1 MHGYIARRILQAIPV
16 MVLVATA
23 VFLLLR
29 LTPGDPTDI
38 LLGPEA
44 TPERAAELRRD
55 LGFDQPLPVQWA
67 FWFGHVLRGDL
78 GDSIFLRRPV
88 TQAIWERAEPTLM
101 LTLLSL
107 TIAVVLGLSLGILA
121 AVRQGSWADI
131 GAMLISLA
139 GISMPTFWIGL
150 NLILVFAVILG
161 LLPVAGYK
169 PLSAGLWE
177 NIRYLLLPAI
187 TLGFYDAALLARMTR
202 SMMLGVLQE
211 NYVRTARSI
220 GVPERWVVLRH
231 ALRNALIPLLTIIGL
246 MFAGLMGG
254 ALVTETVFNIP
265 GVGRLLIQAV
275 LRRDYALVQG
285 IVLVIAGAYVSINLC
300 VDVLYGVLDPRI
312 SRSKTPTA

>member
-1 MHGYIARRILQAIPV
+1 MYAYIARRFLQAIPV

-55 LGFDQPLPVQWA
+55 LGLDKPLPVQWA
-67 FWFGHVLRGDL
+67 VWFSHVLRGDL
-78 GDSIFLRRPV
+78 GESIFLRRPV

-101 LTLLSL
+101 LTFLSL
-107 TIAVVLGLSLGILA
+107 IIAVMLGLSLGIAA

-131 GAMLISLA
+131 AAMLVSLA

-169 PLSAGLWE
+169 PLSEGLWE
-177 NIRYLLLPAI
+177 NVRYLVLPAV

-202 SMMLGVLQE
+202 SMMLGVLKE
-211 NYVRTARSI
+211 HYVRTARSI
-220 GVPERWVVLRH
+220 GVSERRVVLRH
-231 ALRNALIPLLTIIGL
+231 ALRNALIPLLTIVGL

-285 IVLVIAGAYVSINLC
+285 IVLLIAGAYVFINLC
-300 VDVLYGVLDPRI
+300 VDILYGVLDPRI
-312 SRSKTPTA
+312 SRSTSPAT

>member
-1 MHGYIARRILQAIPV
+1 VYAYIARRFLQAIPV

-55 LGFDQPLPVQWA
+55 LGLDQPLPVQWA
-67 FWFGHVLRGDL
+67 VWFSHVLRGDL
-78 GDSIFLRRPV
+78 GESIFLRRPV

-107 TIAVVLGLSLGILA
+107 LIAVMLGLSLGIAA

-131 GAMLISLA
+131 VAMLVSLA

-150 NLILVFAVILG
+150 NLILVFSVILG

-169 PLSAGLWE
+169 PLSEGLWE
-177 NIRYLLLPAI
+177 NVRYLVLPAV

-202 SMMLGVLQE
+202 SMMLGVLKE
-211 NYVRTARSI
+211 HYVRTARSI
-220 GVPERWVVLRH
+220 GVSERRVVLRH
-231 ALRNALIPLLTIIGL
+231 ALRNALIPLLTIVGL

-285 IVLVIAGAYVSINLC
+285 IVLLIAGAYVFINLC
-300 VDVLYGVLDPRI
+300 VDILYGVLDPRI
-312 SRSKTPTA
+312 SRSTSPAT

>member
-1 MHGYIARRILQAIPV
+1 MYAYIARRFLQAIPV

-55 LGFDQPLPVQWA
+55 LGLDKPLPVQWA
-67 FWFGHVLRGDL
+67 VWFSHVLRGDL
-78 GDSIFLRRPV
+78 GESIFLRRPV

-107 TIAVVLGLSLGILA
+107 IIAVMLGLSLGIAA

-131 GAMLISLA
+131 AAMLVSLA

-169 PLSAGLWE
+169 PLSEGLWE
-177 NIRYLLLPAI
+177 NVRYLVLPAV

-202 SMMLGVLQE
+202 SMMLGVLKE
-211 NYVRTARSI
+211 HYVRTARSI
-220 GVPERWVVLRH
+220 GVSERRVVLRH
-231 ALRNALIPLLTIIGL
+231 ALRNALIPLLTIVGL

-285 IVLVIAGAYVSINLC
+285 IVLLIAGAYVFINLC
-300 VDVLYGVLDPRI
+300 VDILYGVLDPRI
-312 SRSKTPTA
+312 SRSTSPAT

>member
-1 MHGYIARRILQAIPV
+1 MWAYIARRALQAIPV

-23 VFLLLR
+23 VFVLLR
-29 LTPGDPTDI
+29 LTPGDPTEV

-55 LGFDQPLPVQWA
+55 LGLDKPIPVQWA
-67 FWFGHVLRGDL
+67 LWFSHVLRGDL
-78 GDSIFLRRPV
+78 GESIFLRRPV

-107 TIAVVLGLSLGILA
+107 AVSVFLGLSLGVLA
-121 AVRQGSWADI
+121 AVRQGSWADLA
-131 GAMLISLA
+131 AMLVSLA

-161 LLPVAGYK
+161 VLPVAGYK
-169 PLSAGLWE
+169 SLSEGVWE
-177 NIRYLLLPAI
+177 NVRYLILPAI
-187 TLGFYDAALLARMTR
+187 TLGFYEAALLARMTR
-202 SMMLGVLQE
+202 SMMLEVLKE

-220 GVPERWVVLRH
+220 GLPERRVVLGH
-231 ALRNALIPLLTIIGL
+231 ALHNALIPLLTIVGL
-246 MFAGLMGG
+246 MFAGLLGG

-275 LRRDYALVQG
+275 LRRDYQLVQG
-285 IVLVIAGAYVSINLC
+285 IVLVIAGVYVLINLS
-300 VDVLYGVLDPRI
+300 VDILYGVLDPRI
-312 SRSKTPTA
+312 SRAKARAS

>member
-1 MHGYIARRILQAIPV
+1 

-23 VFLLLR
+23 VFVLLR
-29 LTPGDPTDI
+29 LTPGDPTEV

-55 LGFDQPLPVQWA
+55 LGLDKPIPVQWA
-67 FWFGHVLRGDL
+67 LWFSHVLRGDL
-78 GDSIFLRRPV
+78 GESIFLRRPV

-107 TIAVVLGLSLGILA
+107 VMATALGLSLGVLA
-121 AVRQGSWADI
+121 AVRQGSWADLA
-131 GAMLISLA
+131 AMLVSLA

-161 LLPVAGYK
+161 VLPVAGYK
-169 PLSAGLWE
+169 SLSEGVWE
-177 NIRYLLLPAI
+177 NVRYLILPAI
-187 TLGFYDAALLARMTR
+187 TLGFYEAALLARMTR
-202 SMMLGVLQE
+202 SMMLEVLKE

-220 GVPERWVVLRH
+220 GLPERRVVLGH
-231 ALRNALIPLLTIIGL
+231 ALRNALIPLMTIVGL
-246 MFAGLMGG
+246 MFAGLLGG

-275 LRRDYALVQG
+275 LRRDYQLVQG
-285 IVLVIAGAYVSINLC
+285 IVLVIAGVYVLINLS
-300 VDVLYGVLDPRI
+300 VDILYGVLDPRI
-312 SRSKTPTA
+312 SRAKARAS

>member
-1 MHGYIARRILQAIPV
+1 VYAYIARRFLQAIPV

-55 LGFDQPLPVQWA
+55 LGLDKSLPVQWA
-67 FWFGHVLRGDL
+67 VWFSHVLRGDL
-78 GDSIFLRRPV
+78 GESIFLRRPV

-101 LTLLSL
+101 LTFLSL
-107 TIAVVLGLSLGILA
+107 IIAVMLGLSLGIAA

-131 GAMLISLA
+131 AAMLVSLA

-169 PLSAGLWE
+169 PLSEGLWE
-177 NIRYLLLPAI
+177 NVRYLVLPAV

-202 SMMLGVLQE
+202 SMMLGVLKE
-211 NYVRTARSI
+211 HYVRTARSI
-220 GVPERWVVLRH
+220 GVSERRVVLRH
-231 ALRNALIPLLTIIGL
+231 ALRNALIPLLTIVGL

-285 IVLVIAGAYVSINLC
+285 IVLLIAGAYVFINLC
-300 VDVLYGVLDPRI
+300 VDILYGVLDPRI
-312 SRSKTPTA
+312 SRSTSPAT

>member
-1 MHGYIARRILQAIPV
+1 MYAYIARRFVQAIPV

-55 LGFDQPLPVQWA
+55 LGLDKPLPVQWA
-67 FWFGHVLRGDL
+67 VWFSHVLRGDL
-78 GDSIFLRRPV
+78 GESIFLRRPV

-101 LTLLSL
+101 LTFLSL
-107 TIAVVLGLSLGILA
+107 IIAVMLGLSLGIAA

-131 GAMLISLA
+131 VAMLVSLA

-169 PLSAGLWE
+169 PLSEGLWE
-177 NIRYLLLPAI
+177 NVRYLVLPAV

-202 SMMLGVLQE
+202 SLMLEVLKE
-211 NYVRTARSI
+211 HYVRTARSI
-220 GVPERWVVLRH
+220 GVPERRVVLRH
-231 ALRNALIPLLTIIGL
+231 ALRNALIPLLTIVGL

-275 LRRDYALVQG
+275 MRRDYALVQG
-285 IVLVIAGAYVSINLC
+285 IVLLIAGTYVFINLC
-300 VDVLYGVLDPRI
+300 VDILYGVLDPRI
-312 SRSKTPTA
+312 SRSNTPAT

>member
-1 MHGYIARRILQAIPV
+1 VYAYIARRFLQAIPV

-55 LGFDQPLPVQWA
+55 LGLDKSLPVQWA
-67 FWFGHVLRGDL
+67 VWFSHVLRGDL
-78 GDSIFLRRPV
+78 GESIFLRRPV

-107 TIAVVLGLSLGILA
+107 IIAVMLGLSLGIAA
-121 AVRQGSWADI
+121 AVRQGSWADFA
-131 GAMLISLA
+131 AMLVSLA

-169 PLSAGLWE
+169 PLSEGLWE
-177 NIRYLLLPAI
+177 NVRYLVLPAV

-202 SMMLGVLQE
+202 SMMLGVLKE
-211 NYVRTARSI
+211 HYVRTARSI
-220 GVPERWVVLRH
+220 GVSERRVVLRH
-231 ALRNALIPLLTIIGL
+231 ALRNALIPLLTIVGL

-285 IVLVIAGAYVSINLC
+285 IVLLIAGAYVFINLC
-300 VDVLYGVLDPRI
+300 VDILYGVLDPRI
-312 SRSKTPTA
+312 SRSTSPAR

>member
-1 MHGYIARRILQAIPV
+1 MYAFVARRILQAVPV

-55 LGFDQPLPVQWA
+55 LGLDKPLPVQWA
-67 FWFGHVLRGDL
+67 VWFNHVLRGDL
-78 GDSIFLRRPV
+78 GESIFLRRPV

-107 TIAVVLGLSLGILA
+107 TIAVILGLSLGVMA
-121 AVRQGSWADI
+121 ALRQGSWADI
-131 GAMLISLA
+131 GAMLVSLA
-139 GISMPTFWIGL
+139 GMSMPTFWIGL

-161 LLPVAGYK
+161 VLPVAGYT
-169 PLSAGLWE
+169 PLSAGLWQ
-177 NIRYLLLPAI
+177 NVRYLILPAI
-187 TLGFYDAALLARMTR
+187 TLGVYDAALLARMTR
-202 SMMLGVLQE
+202 SMMLGVLKE
-211 NYVRTARSI
+211 HYVRTARSI
-220 GVPERWVVLRH
+220 GLPERRVVLSH
-231 ALRNALIPLLTIIGL
+231 ALRNALIPLLTIVGL
-246 MFAGLMGG
+246 MFASLMGG

-285 IVLVIAGAYVSINLC
+285 IVLVIAGAYVLINIC
-300 VDVLYGVLDPRI
+300 VDILYGMLDPRI
-312 SRSKTPTA
+312 SRSKSPAT

>member
-1 MHGYIARRILQAIPV
+1 MYAYIARRFLQAIPV

-55 LGFDQPLPVQWA
+55 LGLDQPLPVQWA
-67 FWFGHVLRGDL
+67 VWFSHVLRGDL
-78 GDSIFLRRPV
+78 GESIFLRRPV

-107 TIAVVLGLSLGILA
+107 LIAVMLGLSLGIAA

-131 GAMLISLA
+131 VAMLVSLA

-150 NLILVFAVILG
+150 NLILVFSVILG

-169 PLSAGLWE
+169 PLSEGLWE
-177 NIRYLLLPAI
+177 NVRYLVLPAV

-202 SMMLGVLQE
+202 SMMLGVLKE
-211 NYVRTARSI
+211 HYVRTARSI
-220 GVPERWVVLRH
+220 GVSERRVVLRH
-231 ALRNALIPLLTIIGL
+231 ALRNALIPLLTIVGL

-285 IVLVIAGAYVSINLC
+285 IVLLIAGAYVFINLC
-300 VDVLYGVLDPRI
+300 VDILYGVLDPRI
-312 SRSKTPTA
+312 SRSTSPAT

>member
-1 MHGYIARRILQAIPV
+1 VYAYIARRFLQAIPV

-55 LGFDQPLPVQWA
+55 LGLDKPLPVQWA
-67 FWFGHVLRGDL
+67 VWFSHVLRGDL
-78 GDSIFLRRPV
+78 GESIFLRRPV

-107 TIAVVLGLSLGILA
+107 IIAVMLGLSLGIAA

-131 GAMLISLA
+131 AAMLVSLA

-169 PLSAGLWE
+169 PLSEGLWE
-177 NIRYLLLPAI
+177 NVRYLVLPAV

-202 SMMLGVLQE
+202 SMMLGVLKE
-211 NYVRTARSI
+211 HYVRTARSI
-220 GVPERWVVLRH
+220 GVSERRVVLRH
-231 ALRNALIPLLTIIGL
+231 ALRNALIPLLTIVGL

-285 IVLVIAGAYVSINLC
+285 IVLLIAGAYVFINLC
-300 VDVLYGVLDPRI
+300 VDILYGVLDPRI
-312 SRSKTPTA
+312 SRSTSPAT

>member
-1 MHGYIARRILQAIPV
+1 MGAYVARRILAAIPV

-23 VFLLLR
+23 AFLLLR

-38 LLGPEA
+38 LLGPGA

-55 LGFDQPLPVQWA
+55 LGLDQPLPVQWA
-67 FWFGHVLRGDL
+67 LWFGHVLRGDL
-78 GDSIFLRRPV
+78 GESIFLRRPV
-88 TQAIWERAEPTLM
+88 TQAIWERTEPTLM

-107 TIAVVLGLSLGILA
+107 AVAVTLGLSLGVLA

-131 GAMLISLA
+131 GAMLVSLA
-139 GISMPTFWIGL
+139 GLSMPTFWIGL

-161 LLPVAGYK
+161 VLPVAGYQ
-169 PLSAGLWE
+169 PLSAGLWQ
-177 NIRYLLLPAI
+177 NVRYLILPAI

-202 SMMLGVLQE
+202 SMMLGVLKE

-220 GVPERWVVLRH
+220 GVPERRVVLRH
-231 ALRNALIPLLTIIGL
+231 ALRNALLPLLTIVGL

-275 LRRDYALVQG
+275 LRRDYQLVQG
-285 IVLVIAGAYVSINLC
+285 IVLVIAAAYVLINLV
-300 VDVLYGVLDPRI
+300 VDILYGVLDPRV
-312 SRSKTPTA
+312 SKSTSSSS